1 MSLSFTPLSPA
12 LGVEV
17 HGLDPKHIEQAD
29 RQRLR
34 EALHEC
40 GVLLARQIDLT
51 PDQHVELTR
60 VFGEPEIHPIEA
72 IRLEG
77 HPEIIVLAA
86 GQYDEIAADDPGA
99 DDVIGTID
107 WHTDLTYTPL
117 PTRGSLLYART
128 IPPEGGK
135 TGWVDTAAVYDALPE
150 TTKKRIAGLQLIH
163 SLGPLQQAINKAAE
177 TDYAADPDEV
187 PEFEEVVHPLVHRH
201 PETGRGVL
209 DISPAFAQRI
219 VGLSEEESEALL
231 RELGDFATQPRFR
244 YLHAW
249 QVGDLVVWDNWRT
262 MHVATGHKRRH
273 RRVMHRTQLRGGTLQ
288 AA

>member
-1 MSLSFTPLSPA
+1 MAIRFTPLSPA

-17 HGLDPKHIEQAD
+17 HGLEPRDIDPTDAE
-29 RQRLR
+29 RLR
-34 EALHEC
+34 KALHEH
-40 GVLLARQIDLT
+40 GVLLARHVDLT

-86 GQYDEIAADDPGA
+86 GQYDEIQADDPGA

-128 IPPEGGK
+128 VPPEGGK
-135 TGWVDTAAVYDALPE
+135 TGWIDTAAVHTALPE
-150 TTKKRIAGLQLIH
+150 TTKQRIAGLQVIH
-163 SLGPLQQAINKAAE
+163 SLGPLQQAINQAAE
-177 TDYAADPDEV
+177 TDYAADSDSV
-187 PEFEEVVHPLVHRH
+187 PEFQEVVHPLAHRH
-201 PETGRGVL
+201 PESGREVL

-219 VGLSEEESEALL
+219 VGLPEDESAALL
-231 RELGDFATQPRFR
+231 RELRDFATQPRFR
-244 YLHAW
+244 YLHEW

-273 RRVMHRTQLRGGTLQ
+273 RRVMHRTQLRGGALL